1 MLTLSFQKHL
11 EMWKCNMVHFCISN
25 LQVLY
30 LFLGILVSFEYHQVD
45 LVKTSVSSLASSS
58 APSVEQVSI
67 HNTLFYVYLKR
78 IFMFPQLTRDI
89 FTCRNVLVIQ
99 AYHNYFSQTIFVFLH
114 CLLF

>member
-1 MLTLSFQKHL
+1 
-11 EMWKCNMVHFCISN
+11 MVHFCISN

-67 HNTLFYVYLKR
+67 HSTFIRVSSDRGNREMSVILITRKNQGIV
-78 IFMFPQLTRDI
+78 RDI
-89 FTCRNVLVIQ
+89 VKR
-99 AYHNYFSQTIFVFLH
+99 
-114 CLLF
+114 